1 MHLVGMSTLLI
12 LLSLGLVYHHL
23 SGPGYHNTLPL
34 ERLMSSLVNPKL
46 GTSPLS
52 HVNMSSVV
60 ICHAILPLQAT
71 CAMCHIP
78 KPLVHICPWNREG
91 WL

>member
-23 SGPGYHNTLPL
+23 SGPRYHNTLPL

-46 GTSPLS
+46 GSSPLS

-60 ICHAILPLQAT
+60 ICHVILPLQAHLRHVPYT
-71 CAMCHIP
+71 QTSSPHMP
-78 KPLVHICPWNREG
+78 MEP
-91 WL
+91 